1 MYYTTRMNG
10 NLNTPATAPNLL
22 SFSYRYVMVF
32 MISVQ
37 ALGLL
42 TAYMLGLS
50 LHYDALIKTHCRVS
64 L

>member
-1 MYYTTRMNG
+1 MNG
-10 NLNTPATAPNLL
+10 NLNTQAIAPNLL

-32 MISVQ
+32 MMSVE

-42 TAYMLGLS
+42 TAYLLGFS

-64 L
+64 LLIL